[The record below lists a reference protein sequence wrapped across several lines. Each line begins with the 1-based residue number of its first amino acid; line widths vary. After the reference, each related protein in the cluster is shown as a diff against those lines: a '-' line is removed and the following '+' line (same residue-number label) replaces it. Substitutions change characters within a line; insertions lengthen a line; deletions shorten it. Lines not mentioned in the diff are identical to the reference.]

1 MDNEDNKLS
10 ESADIE
16 IVETEHKEKSFP
28 LFDNDNFE
36 INKSDEEYD
45 LENDSEVND
54 EENEDGESEENE
66 DGESEEG
73 ELSSNMSY
81 DDMNSNEEEEEE
93 KEEGEEEE
101 DEEDEEE
108 GKEEGEIENKL
119 KDVGKKIK
127 NIVGGKKKYLNKKE
141 NIYYDG
147 LGIYKND
154 QMMNNDDIEDRIK
167 YLLLLLSDPEKLNNP
182 NLIKIEKREIIKE
195 ILYYYSY
202 YYEYT
207 KEMIKYL
214 YYLFDIK
221 ELYLFLEINN
231 MPKEIHLRTNTLKIT
246 RTNLLKILKNKNI
259 AIQDGPTWNNVDI
272 TLTDTSS
279 NVGSL
284 NEYLYGYYIIQS
296 SSSLIPVLELNV
308 KENELVL
315 DMCAAPGGKCTF
327 ICTIQKNKGIVYAN
341 DINKLRC
348 KAIEAHAA
356 RMGINNLIVTS
367 FDSLKINKYFKF
379 KFDKIL
385 LDAPCSGTGVVNKN
399 KNARRKTIKEIRDLA
414 QKQRKLLNNAIDLV
428 KNGGIVIY
436 STCSITVEENEQVI
450 NYILKKRDVNLLP
463 IDINIGD
470 PGITHYRKKQFS
482 SKVSLCKRIYL
493 HKHNHDNFFVAKL
506 VKRSNAKLGQK
517 GDEKQNHEK
526 NIKSAKVKKNNN
538 KNSNE
543 QNKDNK
549 NEGKRNLY
557 NNKMG
562 EKNKHLNKK
571 KNKAFENMGKG
582 ERDTNNDQK
591 KVFKKGFKQNNEKKN
606 FKKNKNKFNG
616 NNKGGGKNF
625 KKGF

>member
-1 MDNEDNKLS
+1 MDNEDNKS
-10 ESADIE
+10 NESGDIE
-16 IVETEHKEKSFP
+16 IVENEHKEKSFP
-28 LFDNDNFE
+28 LFENDNFE
-36 INKSDEEYD
+36 INKSDEEYE
-45 LENDSEVND
+45 LEEDSEVDEEDEEEEEDDEDVAND
-54 EENEDGESEENE
+54 EA
-66 DGESEEG
+66 

-81 DDMNSNEEEEEE
+81 DDMNSNDEEEEEE
-93 KEEGEEEE
+93 DDEEGEG
-101 DEEDEEE
+101 EEDEEE
-108 GKEEGEIENKL
+108 GNAENDDAATENQL
-119 KDVGKKIK
+119 IDVGKKTK
-127 NIVGGKKKYLNKKE
+127 NIVGTKKKYLNKKE
-141 NIYYDG
+141 NISYDG
-147 LGIYKND
+147 LGIYKNGE
-154 QMMNNDDIEDRIK
+154 MMNNDDIEDRIK
-167 YLLLLLSDPEKLNNP
+167 YLLLLLSDPEKMNNQ
-182 NLIKIEKREIIKE
+182 NLIKLEKREIIKE

-214 YYLFDIK
+214 YYIFDIK

-259 AIQDGPTWNNVDI
+259 AIQDGSTWNNVDI

-296 SSSLIPVLELNV
+296 SSSLIPVLELNI

-327 ICTIQKNKGIVYAN
+327 ICTIKKNKGIVYAN
-341 DINKLRC
+341 DINKMRC

-356 RMGINNLIVTS
+356 RMGINNLIITS

-399 KNARRKTIKEIRDLA
+399 KTARRKTIKEIRDLA
-414 QKQRKLLNNAIDLV
+414 QKQRKLLNNAIDIV

-463 IDINIGD
+463 TDINIGD
-470 PGITHYRKKQFS
+470 PGIIHYRKKQFS
-482 SKVSLCKRIYL
+482 SKIALCKRIYL

-506 VKRSNAKLGQK
+506 VKRSDAKLGQK
-517 GDEKQNHEK
+517 GDEK
-526 NIKSAKVKKNNN
+526 NIKSAKAKKNNN

-543 QNKDNK
+543 QNKDDN
-549 NEGKRNLY
+549 NEGKKNLH

-562 EKNKHLNKK
+562 KKNKHPNKK
-571 KNKAFENMGKG
+571 KNKAFQNKGKG
-582 ERDTNNDQK
+582 EGNMSNDQK
-591 KVFKKGFKQNNEKKN
+591 KVLKKGFKQNNEKKN

-625 KKGF
+625 KKGFKQR

>member
-1 MDNEDNKLS
+1 MDNEDNKS
-10 ESADIE
+10 NESVDIE
-16 IVETEHKEKSFP
+16 IVKTEDKEKSFP
-28 LFDNDNFE
+28 LFDNDHFE

-45 LENDSEVND
+45 LENDSEMDNQDEEDEVIPND
-54 EENEDGESEENE
+54 EA
-66 DGESEEG
+66 
-73 ELSSNMSY
+73 ELSSNISY

-93 KEEGEEEE
+93 EEE
-101 DEEDEEE
+101 
-108 GKEEGEIENKL
+108 EEGEIEEEGEGENKL
-119 KDVGKKIK
+119 RDMGKKMK
-127 NIVGGKKKYLNKKE
+127 NIVGRKKKYLNKKE

-259 AIQDGPTWNNVDI
+259 AIQDGSNWNNVDI

-296 SSSLIPVLELNV
+296 SSSLIPVLELNI

-356 RMGINNLIVTS
+356 RMGINNLIITS

-399 KNARRKTIKEIRDLA
+399 KNARRKTIKEIRDLS
-414 QKQRKLLNNAIDLV
+414 QKQRKLLNNAIDMV

-470 PGITHYRKKQFS
+470 PGIIHYRKKQFS
-482 SKVSLCKRIYL
+482 SKISLCKRIYL

-517 GDEKQNHEK
+517 GDEKQNHET
-526 NIKSAKVKKNNN
+526 NIKSAKVKKKNN
-538 KNSNE
+538 KNANE
-543 QNKDNK
+543 QNKDDN
-549 NEGKRNLY
+549 NEEKRTLH

-562 EKNKHLNKK
+562 EKNKHLKK
-571 KNKAFENMGKG
+571 KINKAFENMGRG
-582 ERDTNNDQK
+582 ERDTSNDQK
-591 KVFKKGFKQNNEKKN
+591 KVLKKGFRQNNEKK
-606 FKKNKNKFNG
+606 KKFLNKNKFNG
-616 NNKGGGKNF
+616 NNKRGGKNS
-625 KKGF
+625 KKGLKSH